1 MTGQQAEKKQKA
13 KHSEK
18 KEETK
23 AQNVPSTP
31 SI

>member
-18 KEETK
+18 KGRNK
-23 AQNVPSTP
+23 GSKC
-31 SI
+31 SINT